1 MKNLLINEQF
11 QKLISPL
18 SADEFKQL
26 EINCMAEGIRESI
39 LTWNGYIID
48 GHNRYHI
55 AQKWDLDFKT
65 ESKNFKDENEVREW
79 MILNQF
85 GRRNLSNYQRSDLA
99 LKLEQLYSAKAKE
112 KQKQAG
118 GSLPQISAEA
128 PIETRKE
135 LAKVAGVSHDTISK
149 VKVIQNEAEDKLKT
163 KLVNGEVS
171 INQAYQEIKKQKAE
185 EFKAKIEQR
194 IEQKTNENPVSIEEQ
209 EMINKIEKGET
220 VVINM
225 NKHFHVLKYAKEK
238 LLYQPIDRY
247 SEWGNPFFL
256 DSDGN
261 RDQVCD
267 GYAEYFKHKRSL
279 HHKIK
284 NLKGKVLG
292 CHCAPLRCHGDHL
305 KNLADEN

>member
-1 MKNLLINEQF
+1 MKNLLINDQF
-11 QKLISPL
+11 IKLISPL
-18 SADEFKQL
+18 SAEEFKQL
-26 EINCMAEGIRESI
+26 EINCISEGIRESI

-48 GHNRYHI
+48 GHNRYQI
-55 AQKWDLDFKT
+55 SQKWNLDFKT

-99 LKLEQLYSAKAKE
+99 LKLEQLYSAKAKD

-118 GSLPQISAEA
+118 GALPQISAEA

-194 IEQKTNENPVSIEEQ
+194 IEQKTSENPVSIEEQ

-261 RDQVCD
+261 RDEVCD

-279 HHKIK
+279 HQKIK